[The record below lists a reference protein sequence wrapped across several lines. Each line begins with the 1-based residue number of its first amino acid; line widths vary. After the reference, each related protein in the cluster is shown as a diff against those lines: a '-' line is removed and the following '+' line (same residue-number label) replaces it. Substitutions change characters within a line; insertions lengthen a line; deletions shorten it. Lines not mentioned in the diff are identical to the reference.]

1 MIPLFLAP
9 MVLVC
14 LALGV
19 AVVALELVVVS
30 PHDFV
35 VVFLSLLVGIYLIA
49 LRFFRRLELMLVSM
63 ERLRCVISL

>member
-1 MIPLFLAP
+1 

-30 PHDFV
+30 PHDSV
-35 VVFLSLLVGIYLIA
+35 VVFLSLLVVIYLIA
-49 LRFFRRLELMLVSM
+49 LRFFRRLELMFVSM